1 LETKNSEK
9 GLGLGIE
16 NSRNRN
22 QVFWNICQASSPNV
36 FCAFSGE
43 IKDDISMK
51 NAEQFLHAP
60 SINYLIGR
68 WLTNIT
74 LQKRSLSKICLNI
87 VGGNVVVG
95 R

>member
-1 LETKNSEK
+1 
-9 GLGLGIE
+9 
-16 NSRNRN
+16 
-22 QVFWNICQASSPNV
+22 
-36 FCAFSGE
+36 
-43 IKDDISMK
+43 MK

-87 VGGNVVVG
+87 VGGNVVFG